1 MTRDTLLLTIRFVFL
16 LLLQVL
22 VLNNVH
28 FLESFNPQLYLLFVF
43 LYPLEKERGNF
54 IFISFLFGMC
64 LDFFSNSGGINAA
77 ATVCIAY
84 LRLPLLKLILNK
96 YDLDYKLFH
105 LMSESLLKVVF
116 FIALLTFIHHSI
128 FYLLDYFSFKN
139 IGVLVYKVITASV
152 FTIILS
158 ILVLILFDR
167 KKSIKI

>member
-1 MTRDTLLLTIRFVFL
+1 MTRETLLLTIRFVFL

-22 VLNNVH
+22 VLNNIH
-28 FLESFNPQLYLLFVF
+28 FLGYINPNLYLLFVF

-54 IFISFLFGMC
+54 IFISFLLGLC
-64 LDFFSNSGGINAA
+64 VDFFSNSGGINAA

-105 LMSESLLKVVF
+105 LMSESLLKVF
-116 FIALLTFIHHSI
+116 LFITLLTFVHHSL
-128 FYLLDYFSFKN
+128 FYFLDYFSFKDV
-139 IGVLVYKVITASV
+139 GMLAYKVITTSI

-167 KKSIKI
+167 KKIY

>member
-1 MTRDTLLLTIRFVFL
+1 MTRETLLLTIRFVFL

-22 VLNNVH
+22 VLNNIH
-28 FLESFNPQLYLLFVF
+28 FLGYINPNLYLLFVF

-54 IFISFLFGMC
+54 IFISFLLGLC
-64 LDFFSNSGGINAA
+64 VDFFSNSGGINAA

-105 LMSESLLKVVF
+105 LMSESLLKVF
-116 FIALLTFIHHSI
+116 LFITLLTFVHHSL
-128 FYLLDYFSFKN
+128 FYFLDYFLFKDV
-139 IGVLVYKVITASV
+139 GMLAYKVITASI

-167 KKSIKI
+167 KKIY

>member
-1 MTRDTLLLTIRFVFL
+1 MTRETLLLTIRFVFL

-22 VLNNVH
+22 VLNNIH
-28 FLESFNPQLYLLFVF
+28 FLGYINPNLYLLFVF

-54 IFISFLFGMC
+54 IFISFLLGLC
-64 LDFFSNSGGINAA
+64 VDFFSNSGGINAA

-105 LMSESLLKVVF
+105 LMSESLLKVF
-116 FIALLTFIHHSI
+116 LFITLLTFVHHSL
-128 FYLLDYFSFKN
+128 FYFLDYFSFKDV
-139 IGVLVYKVITASV
+139 GMLAYKVITASI

-167 KKSIKI
+167 KKIY

>member
-1 MTRDTLLLTIRFVFL
+1 MTRETVLLTIRFVFL

-22 VLNNVH
+22 VLNNIH
-28 FLESFNPQLYLLFVF
+28 FLGYINPNLYLLFVF

-54 IFISFLFGMC
+54 IFISFLLGLC
-64 LDFFSNSGGINAA
+64 VDFFSNSGGINAA

-105 LMSESLLKVVF
+105 LMSESLLKVF
-116 FIALLTFIHHSI
+116 LFITLLTFVHHSL
-128 FYLLDYFSFKN
+128 FYFLDYFSFKAV
-139 IGVLVYKVITASV
+139 GMLAYKVITASV

-167 KKSIKI
+167 KKIY

>member
-1 MTRDTLLLTIRFVFL
+1 MTRETLLLTIRFVFL

-22 VLNNVH
+22 VLNNIH
-28 FLESFNPQLYLLFVF
+28 FLGYINPNLYLLFVF

-54 IFISFLFGMC
+54 IFISFLLGLC
-64 LDFFSNSGGINAA
+64 VDFFSNSGGINAA

-105 LMSESLLKVVF
+105 LMSESLLKVF
-116 FIALLTFIHHSI
+116 LFITLLTFVHHSL
-128 FYLLDYFSFKN
+128 FYFLDYFSFKDV
-139 IGVLVYKVITASV
+139 GMLAYKVITASI

-158 ILVLILFDR
+158 I
-167 KKSIKI
+167 